1 MPRFGRVPARPSA
14 RRVLAEW
21 GASTRADVFMRS
33 FAVSGVIAAYRAVLF
48 SSGLVLLAGTAEA
61 QSFLQNLFGIGQA
74 QSRVEQPIQRPG
86 VPAMSIPSRPGLAP
100 GGREFSRL
108 SPQSR
113 PNENWRSTDSEERS
127 APASGGK
134 YRTLCVRG
142 CDGYYFPIS
151 NSVDRARFMRDSAQC
166 RAGCGDEARLYYMP
180 AGSDNMSTMLD
191 LAGRSYLRMPNAF
204 KYRKTLIDGCS
215 CKPMP
220 WSEAETLRHR
230 QYAAEAALAEA
241 RPKDAEIA
249 RRLELDKSAPVAVGR
264 AMNGPGSNGGQDQQ
278 NSSPPAVATSAQ
290 DGLQSKTDS
299 DPQIE
304 QPIVPV
310 RPKLAARA
318 DRIANGAVSSN
329 RPAQRAPRQPI
340 VARVSAPSPF
350 TGLGGSWLPASGQKY
365 TWPGDAPRR

>member
-1 MPRFGRVPARPSA
+1 M
-14 RRVLAEW
+14 AEW
-21 GASTRADVFMRS
+21 GARSRADVFMRS
-33 FAVSGVIAAYRAVLF
+33 FAVSSLIAAYRAVLF
-48 SSGLVLLAGTAEA
+48 ASGLVFLAGTAEA

-74 QSRVEQPIQRPG
+74 QSRVEQPVQRPG
-86 VPAMSIPSRPGLAP
+86 VPAMSIPSRPGLAS
-100 GGREFSRL
+100 GGREFGRF

-113 PNENWRSTDSEERS
+113 PNESWRSTDGDERS

-204 KYRKTLIDGCS
+204 KYRKSLIDGCS

-220 WSEAETLRHR
+220 WSEAETLRHK

-241 RPKDAEIA
+241 RHKAAEDAEIA
-249 RRLELDKSAPVAVGR
+249 RRLELDKIVPVAVAR
-264 AMNGPGSNGGQDQQ
+264 AMNNPGSNRGGQDRQ
-278 NSSPPAVATSAQ
+278 NASSPGDAVPVQ
-290 DGLQSKTDS
+290 DGLPSKTDS
-299 DPQIE
+299 EPQIE

-318 DRIANGAVSSN
+318 DRIVNGAGSAN
-329 RPAQRAPRQPI
+329 RPAQRAQRQPI
-340 VARVSAPSPF
+340 VARVSAPSPS
-350 TGLGGSWLPASGQKY
+350 TGLGGSWLPASGQTY